1 MNTSDV
7 DEIIFKN
14 GSVIKTIECDGEN
27 IRGKRSELKH
37 WLYDYEM
44 NDFDLSFLDEFISKE
59 NISSNNNGVIFMSS
73 SREIE

>member
-7 DEIIFKN
+7 EEIIFKN

-37 WLYDYEM
+37 WIYDYEM
-44 NDFDLSFLDEFISKE
+44 NDFDLSF
-59 NISSNNNGVIFMSS
+59 
-73 SREIE
+73 